1 MTALSAKQQAQLENR
16 DDEGR
21 FQHKQHGDVDDTAD
35 VLGLDED
42 RPEEGGQQVRY
53 SFMAEF
59 EKAEEQFN
67 TDFDGVPNRFFNADL
82 RGKVLGR
89 STGRD
94 LDELADALGA
104 DPAGFA
110 SQRFDQ
116 RGLAGRLCHSV
127 SVPDENRRMTD
138 EQAEELMSQL
148 GHVTEIRRI
157 DDDEALLNTASKD
170 ATRGWLAKMEETNPR
185 GDRIQRWLLV
195 TDGSHN
201 KMRTFT
207 LGRSRGDISAHQQVT
222 QTDLRSL
229 AGAERIERRT
239 GVNLVD
245 INAMKPHFTQSTGDF
260 VDDFP
265 DGYSH
270 QAFQQKV
277 RQILAEEG
285 LTASD
290 LHAER
295 KSYTTEQF
303 ASAQVRT
310 VEALAE
316 MEDAQLEGRN
326 FQAQKKHIQR
336 ASRSSAGV
344 FDDKKHPDKAHQAM
358 MAQTSLAASNGGTF
372 SKVEIDNDVDPAEYA
387 DFEKAVAEVESKL
400 PAIPA
405 GRNPELRIRK
415 LGRHNARGL
424 FSPHRNAVAVDVRT
438 SEAYIH
444 EMGHYYDHVVGQSAS
459 LQQDFRSI
467 SRGYAAALEEPDSKR
482 RQYLN
487 TPTEQLARGF
497 EVYAV
502 ERLGINNRLVRPE
515 KFDDPDYAPF
525 TQNPELKQRIFAFF
539 DRTFS

>member
-1 MTALSAKQQAQLENR
+1 MTALSAKQQAQFENR

-42 RPEEGGQQVRY
+42 QDEQPQPVRY

-89 STGRD
+89 STDRD

-127 SVPDENRRMTD
+127 SAPDENRRMTD
-138 EQAEELMSQL
+138 EQAEELMGQL

-170 ATRGWLAKMEETNPR
+170 ATRGWLAKMEDTNPR

-207 LGRSRGDISAHQQVT
+207 LGRSRGDIGAHQQVT

-239 GVNLVD
+239 GVNLID
-245 INAMKPHFTQSTGDF
+245 INAMNPHFTQSTGDF

-326 FQAQKKHIQR
+326 FQAQKKHLQR
-336 ASRSSAGV
+336 TSRSSAGV

-467 SRGYAAALEEPDSKR
+467 SRDYAAALKEPDSKR